1 VRPVSIGTIS
11 TVSASHTLMTAWSK
25 RMSPT
30 FVQVAMSKKGEP
42 RRQKKQQ
49 QQLQQQTSQAAGS
62 APAGKSPR
70 QLSSSSQPLQN
81 QITGSKLK
89 MNRRSPEKEIVRK
102 NINMG
107 NATSKVV
114 NCQPNTS
121 RKTSSSSRGGRM
133 SPKHEGNI
141 DGGLG
146 EEEMNLA
153 IEEVKRQGGTSSP
166 GVVVAVERLPTVNTT
181 IEGYSAIPT
190 NPWDNLNHIEEVVV
204 EKEVEMEED
213 SEEEEEE
220 QQFRDKEM
228 KTEPAKSLGEVTGL
242 QEEEAWLQAV
252 ESGNL
257 QQVYSCDSELRS
269 VREPSQLT
277 ARQRALG
284 GEDGAILSQLEFGSR
299 AKDKVVSE
307 LTEEEKNVK
316 ALKRKEMET
325 EKRERQKQKT
335 MDTLLKKKDS
345 KATKQIKTSKSNRS
359 DIPKISYVANSSGA
373 LLSLPEG
380 FEYPLEASRGVGSL
394 DKMKP
399 DVKSGRVKRMK
410 REQWVV
416 RSLKLKKE
424 SEANN
429 DSLLLGEDDVVEV
442 ETVILAEIAAEEKED
457 AKMAAVHHG
466 NSYLGEAQ
474 NFKSGKECWVVK
486 SLKLEKENNCRGPCP
501 GQMKEEDTDVEEVGV
516 IYLGEVVEEESDGS
530 ISPFQ
535 QDYIQSPGENLWESD
550 LEINM

>member
-380 FEYPLEASRGVGSL
+380 FEYPLEASSCRLPPAVIPCTVCPNPKKYNSSATGS
-394 DKMKP
+394 P
-399 DVKSGRVKRMK
+399 IC
-410 REQWVV
+410 
-416 RSLKLKKE
+416 SLACYKT
-424 SEANN
+424 
-429 DSLLLGEDDVVEV
+429 D
-442 ETVILAEIAAEEKED
+442 LARPRA
-457 AKMAAVHHG
+457 
-466 NSYLGEAQ
+466 
-474 NFKSGKECWVVK
+474 
-486 SLKLEKENNCRGPCP
+486 
-501 GQMKEEDTDVEEVGV
+501 
-516 IYLGEVVEEESDGS
+516 
-530 ISPFQ
+530 
-535 QDYIQSPGENLWESD
+535 
-550 LEINM
+550 

>member
-1 VRPVSIGTIS
+1 
-11 TVSASHTLMTAWSK
+11 
-25 RMSPT
+25 
-30 FVQVAMSKKGEP
+30 
-42 RRQKKQQ
+42 
-49 QQLQQQTSQAAGS
+49 
-62 APAGKSPR
+62 
-70 QLSSSSQPLQN
+70 
-81 QITGSKLK
+81 
-89 MNRRSPEKEIVRK
+89 
-102 NINMG
+102 
-107 NATSKVV
+107 
-114 NCQPNTS
+114 
-121 RKTSSSSRGGRM
+121 
-133 SPKHEGNI
+133 
-141 DGGLG
+141 
-146 EEEMNLA
+146 MNLA
-153 IEEVKRQGGTSSP
+153 IEEVQKRQGGTSSP

-204 EKEVEMEED
+204 EKEAEMEED

-284 GEDGAILSQLEFGSR
+284 GEDGAIPSQLEFGSR

-345 KATKQIKTSKSNRS
+345 KATKQIKTSKSNRN

-380 FEYPLEASRGVGSL
+380 FEYPLEASS
-394 DKMKP
+394 
-399 DVKSGRVKRMK
+399 
-410 REQWVV
+410 
-416 RSLKLKKE
+416 
-424 SEANN
+424 
-429 DSLLLGEDDVVEV
+429 
-442 ETVILAEIAAEEKED
+442 
-457 AKMAAVHHG
+457 
-466 NSYLGEAQ
+466 
-474 NFKSGKECWVVK
+474 
-486 SLKLEKENNCRGPCP
+486 CRLP
-501 GQMKEEDTDVEEVGV
+501 
-516 IYLGEVVEEESDGS
+516 S
-530 ISPFQ
+530 
-535 QDYIQSPGENLWESD
+535 
-550 LEINM
+550 